1 MRRRLG
7 LTAAFVITILL
18 ALPAARA
25 EALTVRDVVE
35 LTKAGL
41 SDDVLLA
48 LIEVDRTVFTV
59 DTPTLKM
66 LKDSGVSEPVIIA
79 MIRSGRSTPPEPQPL
94 PEQQAVPEPQPFD
107 AAPPPG
113 VEPQVVVEQPQPI
126 VREVPVPVPVPVAV
140 PVAVPVVVAP
150 ERRPRHQCVHY
161 EYWGFGGKLRPDA
174 YPPPNACK

>member
-1 MRRRLG
+1 MGRRLG
-7 LTAAFVITILL
+7 LTTALVVTILL

-25 EALTVRDVVE
+25 EAVTIRDVIE

-48 LIEVDRTVFTV
+48 LIEVDRTVFTI

-66 LKDSGVSEPVIIA
+66 LKDAGVSEPVIIA
-79 MIRSGRSTPPEPQPL
+79 MIRSGRSTPPEAQVL
-94 PEQQAVPEPQPFD
+94 PEPQPVEV
-107 AAPPPG
+107 APPPA
-113 VEPQVVVEQPQPI
+113 VEPQAVEPPQPV
-126 VREVPVPVPVPVAV
+126 VREVPVPVPVAV

-150 ERRPRHQCVHY
+150 ERRTRHECVHY

-174 YPPPNACK
+174 YAPPNACK